1 MIQMIAAL
9 LALFRATGSK
19 MGPTS
24 ASRCQMCGTA
34 REVIIG
40 RHCTAC
46 IGKIKELA
54 PCPIHGRIERT

>member
-34 REVIIG
+34 REVIVG

-46 IGKIKELA
+46 VDKIA
-54 PCPIHGRIERT
+54 ERASKKGNNILGS